1 MKLKL
6 ACADFTFPLLP
17 HDDVLTLIAAL
28 GIGGVDIGLFER
40 RSHLQPSDQFKHV
53 SRSARVLKKKLDSRG
68 LKPADVFLQV
78 DDDGRSYAIN
88 HPQASRRRR
97 AREWF
102 QRTLDYAATCGAK
115 HVTIGPGVFFKDH
128 PRAQSLKIARDELAW
143 RIEQAAPYRIT
154 MGVEPHIGSVVPRPK
169 SALRLIDEVP
179 GLTYTL
185 DYAHFT
191 RVGIP
196 DVEVEPLIAHASHF
210 HVRGAR
216 RGSLQATFRD
226 NTIDFARVVKVMKS
240 TGYRGYL
247 GLEYVWIEW
256 ENCNRAD
263 TLSETILFR
272 DYLQSLNSTSRHKP
286 RSP

>member
-17 HDDVLTLIAAL
+17 HDDVLDLSATL

-53 SRSARVLKKKLDSRG
+53 SRSARALKKKLDSRG
-68 LKPADVFLQV
+68 LKMADLFLQV

-97 AREWF
+97 ARDWF
-102 QRTLDYAATCGAK
+102 QRTLDYAAICGAK
-115 HVTIGPGVFFKDH
+115 HVTIGPGVVFKEH
-128 PRAQSLKIARDELAW
+128 PRAHSLKIAREELAW
-143 RIEQAAPYRIT
+143 RIKQAAPYRIT
-154 MGVEPHIGSVVPRPK
+154 MGVEPHIGSIAPRPK
-169 SALRLIDEVP
+169 SALRLIDQVP

-196 DVEVEPLIAHASHF
+196 DAEVEPLIAHASHF

-216 RGSLQATFRD
+216 RGSL
-226 NTIDFARVVKVMKS
+226 
-240 TGYRGYL
+240 
-247 GLEYVWIEW
+247 
-256 ENCNRAD
+256 
-263 TLSETILFR
+263 LSLI
-272 DYLQSLNSTSRHKP
+272 HI
-286 RSP
+286 

>member
-17 HDDVLTLIAAL
+17 HDDVLNLIATL

-53 SRSARVLKKKLDSRG
+53 SRSARALKKKLDSRG
-68 LKPADVFLQV
+68 LKMADLFLQV

-97 AREWF
+97 ARDWF
-102 QRTLDYAATCGAK
+102 QRTLDYAAICGAK
-115 HVTIGPGVFFKDH
+115 HVTIGPGVIFKEH
-128 PRAQSLKIARDELAW
+128 PRAQSLKIAREELAW
-143 RIEQAAPYRIT
+143 RIKQAAPYRIT
-154 MGVEPHIGSVVPRPK
+154 MGVEPHIGSIAPRPK
-169 SALRLIDEVP
+169 SALRLIDQVP
-179 GLTYTL
+179 GLTCTL

-196 DVEVEPLIAHASHF
+196 DAEVEPLIAHASHF

-216 RGSLQATFRD
+216 RGSLQATFRE

-272 DYLQSLNSTSRHKP
+272 DYLKSLKA
-286 RSP
+286 

>member
-17 HDDVLTLIAAL
+17 HDDVLDLSATL

-53 SRSARVLKKKLDSRG
+53 SRSARALKKKLDSRG
-68 LKPADVFLQV
+68 LKMADLFLQV

-97 AREWF
+97 ARDWF
-102 QRTLDYAATCGAK
+102 QRTLDYAAICGAK
-115 HVTIGPGVFFKDH
+115 HVTIGPGVVFKEH
-128 PRAQSLKIARDELAW
+128 PRAHSLKIAREELAW
-143 RIEQAAPYRIT
+143 RIKQAAPYRIT
-154 MGVEPHIGSVVPRPK
+154 MGVEPHIGSIAPRPK
-169 SALRLIDEVP
+169 SALRLIDQVP

-196 DVEVEPLIAHASHF
+196 DAEVEPLIAHASHF

-216 RGSLQATFRD
+216 RGSLQATFR
-226 NTIDFARVVKVMKS
+226 
-240 TGYRGYL
+240 
-247 GLEYVWIEW
+247 
-256 ENCNRAD
+256 
-263 TLSETILFR
+263 
-272 DYLQSLNSTSRHKP
+272 
-286 RSP
+286 

>member
-1 MKLKL
+1 M
-6 ACADFTFPLLP
+6 
-17 HDDVLTLIAAL
+17 
-28 GIGGVDIGLFER
+28 
-40 RSHLQPSDQFKHV
+40 
-53 SRSARVLKKKLDSRG
+53 
-68 LKPADVFLQV
+68 
-78 DDDGRSYAIN
+78 
-88 HPQASRRRR
+88 
-97 AREWF
+97 
-102 QRTLDYAATCGAK
+102 
-115 HVTIGPGVFFKDH
+115 
-128 PRAQSLKIARDELAW
+128 
-143 RIEQAAPYRIT
+143 
-154 MGVEPHIGSVVPRPK
+154 
-169 SALRLIDEVP
+169 P

-196 DVEVEPLIAHASHF
+196 DAEVEPLIAHASHF

-216 RGSLQATFRD
+216 RCCLQGSFRE

-272 DYLQSLNSTSRHKP
+272 DYLKSLKT
-286 RSP
+286 